1 MDQDARSKLNAFG
14 TYYWNIIQKHP
25 TLFLDTYA
33 EKTCSRDG
41 SATKNGTTSDESAE
55 LQACRAIASAFVR
68 ALACRLILISKFH
81 TKGHDVP
88 QLMMSVVSTETG
100 QLVSHDSSTPLV
112 LMSELE
118 FGLKVFTRAGKA
130 LALHSPDEY
139 NSEAYEILSLAT
151 VCWSGIRMSNVAAD
165 EDYMFVEAFDAM
177 LLLPDCAMR
186 LSQKETDKIVLSE
199 SPKEQHN
206 RVIGGISSKR
216 VIQHLQSLE
225 EFVNTHIDLVIDER
239 QNGKLSS
246 KAKASLLV
254 NQHYLPS
261 LARIC
266 YKVSSTVYRLQSQS

>member
-25 TLFLDTYA
+25 ALFLDTYP
-33 EKTCSRDG
+33 EKICSRDS
-41 SATKNGTTSDESAE
+41 SAKKNGTTSDESAE
-55 LQACRAIASAFVR
+55 LQACRAIASAFLR

-88 QLMMSVVSTETG
+88 QLIMSVVPTETG
-100 QLVSHDSSTPLV
+100 QLVSHDSSTPLA

-139 NSEAYEILSLAT
+139 SSEAYEILSLAT

-165 EDYMFVEAFDAM
+165 EDYMFVEAFDAL
-177 LLLPDCAMR
+177 LLLPDCAVR
-186 LSQKETDKIVLSE
+186 LSQKETNKAAQSE
-199 SPKEQHN
+199 SPKEQDN
-206 RVIGGISSKR
+206 RREIGGISSKR
-216 VIQHLQSLE
+216 VMQHLQSLE
-225 EFVNTHIDLVIDER
+225 EFVNTHIDLVADER

-266 YKVSSTVYRLQSQS
+266 YKVSSTISFTITV